1 MALIYISLVIS
12 SVEHLFKCL
21 LAIYISCLD
30 KCLFKSSAHFL
41 IGFSL
46 LLLLSYM
53 RCLYILDINPL
64 LLISFANIFSHL
76 VGCLF
81 VLSMVSS
88 AVQKLLSLIRSHLFL
103 FLFPC
108 LRKQIQKNIAMI
120 YVKMCY
126 LFSLLLLWFP
136 CLTFRFLIHFD
147 FIFVYDMR
155 KCPHSFT
162 YDCPV
167 FPAPL
172 TEGTVFSPLYI
183 LASFVVD

>member
-1 MALIYISLVIS
+1 M
-12 SVEHLFKCL
+12 
-21 LAIYISCLD
+21 
-30 KCLFKSSAHFL
+30 
-41 IGFSL
+41 
-46 LLLLSYM
+46 
-53 RCLYILDINPL
+53 DINLL

-76 VGCLF
+76 ADCLF

-103 FLFPC
+103 FPC

-120 YVKMCY
+120 HVKMCY
-126 LFSLLLLWFP
+126 LFSLLVLWFP
-136 CLTFRFLIHFD
+136 GLTFRFLICFD

-172 TEGTVFSPLYI
+172 TEGTVFSPVYI
-183 LASFVVD
+183 FASFVVD